1 MSDYDTITQKI
12 NTLVKT
18 PAPAGTMFSNLDQQR
33 DLTVKKLESDYN
45 AQTTVMTVNKQVK
58 DVVGFFKK
66 AFGGTKSELAQNKH
80 TIARLQTSID
90 DSQSTIDQLGQTGPV
105 IQQLLILVAS
115 VAIIY
120 FMGSNL
126 GPLVHFAAF
135 VVLVTGTYYIISGSP
150 NNGES
155 TVSSVFSAIST
166 FSSSIWNSIA
176 SSL

>member
-1 MSDYDTITQKI
+1 MSDYDTVTEQI

-80 TIARLQTSID
+80 TIAR
-90 DSQSTIDQLGQTGPV
+90 QTGPV

-135 VVLVTGTYYIISGSP
+135 VLLVTGTYYIISGSP

-155 TVSSVFSAIST
+155 TVSSVFSAISN
-166 FSSSIWNSIA
+166 FSSSIWNAIA